1 VTPRTVTIRIEGKRP
16 LTTNAERKMI
26 PQARAHAVKLL
37 RVEAAWRARELRAP
51 RLDACAI
58 YVTPH
63 HLDNR
68 SPQDAGACAPAAK
81 AIVDGLQDAGV
92 LDDDSPEYV
101 HSITYSAPV
110 VDGWDG
116 IEVKLIEIRNAS
128 SKKKKR

>member
-1 VTPRTVTIRIEGKRP
+1 MNPRTVTIRIEGKRP

-26 PQARAHAVKLL
+26 PRARAAAVKLL
-37 RVEAAWRARELRAP
+37 RTEAAWRAREVRAP
-51 RLDACAI
+51 RLDACFI

-63 HLDNR
+63 HADGR

-92 LDDDSPEYV
+92 LADDSAEYV

-116 IEVKLIEIRNAS
+116 IEVKLVEIRNAS
-128 SKKKKR
+128 SRKKKR

>member
-1 VTPRTVTIRIEGKRP
+1 MSPRIITIRIEGKRP
-16 LTTNAERKMI
+16 LTTNAERKMV
-26 PQARAHAVKLL
+26 PRQRAAAVRLL
-37 RVEAAWRARELRAP
+37 RTEATWRAIELRAP

-63 HLDNR
+63 HVDGR

-92 LDDDSPEYV
+92 LKDDSAEYV

-128 SKKKKR
+128 SKKKRH